1 MYSSAAH
8 ACCGLWLQIVVLAA
22 LKMRVLPKFNGCS
35 MRHGAR
41 ILASKWREGVTPN
54 GCRPFFENGEV
65 ALPLPTSRAA
75 LVLCRAHGLL
85 IDVSS
90 AQRAMPIDF
99 FRVGPFIFRVGLFI
113 DGLETCLRRQT
124 SATCWPNANCI
135 GRDSWVD
142 PTKSRHIPPKRHRLT
157 LTLFLSET
165 RTVLIGSSWW
175 RVSPPPTLKDGHR
188 QWPSGIEARLPA
200 LSPASPVSLGA
211 SFISLAIGGK
221 LDGR

>member
-1 MYSSAAH
+1 MLTTKNKRITGSREDKDPISGRCAVCISERAFLYSSAAH

-90 AQRAMPIDF
+90 AQRAMPTDF
-99 FRVGPFIFRVGLFI
+99 FRVGPFFFRVGLFI
-113 DGLETCLRRQT
+113 DGLETCLRVNGKLLPLVGQIDFWRGG
-124 SATCWPNANCI
+124 PNEA
-135 GRDSWVD
+135 D
-142 PTKSRHIPPKRHRLT
+142 IPPKRHRLT

-175 RVSPPPTLKDGHR
+175 RVSPPP
-188 QWPSGIEARLPA
+188 
-200 LSPASPVSLGA
+200 
-211 SFISLAIGGK
+211 
-221 LDGR
+221 

>member
-54 GCRPFFENGEV
+54 GCRPFGEV
-65 ALPLPTSRAA
+65 CSFREPPEPPWYFAA
-75 LVLCRAHGLL
+75 HALL
-85 IDVSS
+85 IDESSRSARCRLTFLVSDRS
-90 AQRAMPIDF
+90 SLGWDCSST
-99 FRVGPFIFRVGLFI
+99 
-113 DGLETCLRRQT
+113 GLETCLRQWQT
-124 SATCWPNANCI
+124 SVTCWPNLRI
-135 GRDSWVD
+135 DHWVRELAAWAQRS
-142 PTKSRHIPPKRHRLT
+142 PGHIPPKRHRLT

-200 LSPASPVSLGA
+200 LSPESPVSLGA

-221 LDGR
+221 LGGR